1 MIDEMVLTCVNN
13 AIGKRTG
20 NINKS
25 TVNFKKR
32 APGTKFAPFFF
43 LERAWTSH
51 NLKTGTKRAL
61 D

>member
-13 AIGKRTG
+13 AIGRETG

-32 APGTKFAPFFF
+32 EHPEQNLPPFFF
-43 LERAWTSH
+43 LGKGLDIKH
-51 NLKTGTKRAL
+51 NLKNR